1 MKCKMNIVFI
11 FLMLLL
17 GFVGVTY
24 AYFTES
30 ESFENDFVVADFGVV
45 IEENFEQGFLIY
57 ESSTYIPKEVFV
69 VNKKNTS
76 AIIRVS
82 YNQNA
87 MDYTSDLEGTI
98 FGTYL
103 LNNEIIDMIFDY
115 DWTEEFD
122 NYFIYQDGWFY
133 YLKVLPA
140 NTSIQ
145 IMSGITLN
153 DFSTKVEHYNLDFNI
168 EAVQATPEAVEEV
181 WGWQVSIDESGNII
195 YNFPDS

>member
-1 MKCKMNIVFI
+1 MKCKKNIVFI
-11 FLMLLL
+11 ILMLLL
-17 GFVGVTY
+17 GVVGVTY
-24 AYFTES
+24 AYFTET

-45 IEENFEQGFLIY
+45 IEENFEQGFDV
-57 ESSTYIPKEVFV
+57 EWDTSYIPKEVFIT
-69 VNKKNTS
+69 NKKNTP
-76 AIIRVS
+76 AIVRVS
-82 YNQNA
+82 YNQNV
-87 MDYTSDLEGTI
+87 MDYTLDGEYTI
-98 FGTYL
+98 IYTYL

-181 WGWQVSIDESGNII
+181 WGWQVSIDESENIF
-195 YNFPDS
+195 YNFPSS

>member
-17 GFVGVTY
+17 GVVGVTY

-30 ESFENDFVVADFGVV
+30 ESFENDFVIADFNVV
-45 IEENFEQGFLIY
+45 IEENFEQGFDVEWDTI
-57 ESSTYIPKEVFV
+57 YIPKEVFIT
-69 VNKKNTS
+69 NKKNTP
-76 AIIRVS
+76 AIVRVS
-82 YNQNA
+82 YNQNVLG
-87 MDYTSDLEGTI
+87 DVDIGENVENK
-98 FGTYL
+98 YL
-103 LNNEIIDMIFDY
+103 ISNEYMNNCFEY
-115 DWTEEFD
+115 GWTEEFD
-122 NYFIYQDGWFY
+122 NYFRYQDGWFY

-153 DFSTKVEHYNLDFNI
+153 DFATEVDHYNLDFNI

-181 WGWQVSIDESGNII
+181 WGWQVSIDESGNIE
-195 YNFPDS
+195 YLNFPEK